1 MFEEGFQQEYLDFV
15 GGEQKEV
22 CQVEVEFME
31 VLQHQNYLC
40 QIILDQFQGCYL
52 GAQRV
57 MLGLCQLLYL
67 LVFEVQ
73 QMFPCAQNH

>member
-1 MFEEGFQQEYLDFV
+1 MGEEGFQQEYLDFV

-52 GAQRV
+52 GDQRV
-57 MLGLCQLLYL
+57 L
-67 LVFEVQ
+67 
-73 QMFPCAQNH
+73 